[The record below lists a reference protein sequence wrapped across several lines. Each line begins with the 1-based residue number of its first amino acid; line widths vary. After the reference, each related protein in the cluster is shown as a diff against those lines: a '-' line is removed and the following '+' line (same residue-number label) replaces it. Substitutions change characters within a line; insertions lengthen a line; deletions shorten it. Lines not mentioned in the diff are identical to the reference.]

1 MSAYK
6 ELADPVA
13 AGSGQFV
20 GVRVCVKFCSMGLVS
35 SKKWTDTYIIIQD
48 GYLKLYDSEN
58 TYRTNPANFV
68 LDIHIDNTY
77 TTSPTKSKD
86 YSQRPGSVA
95 IINYMYLQIDNG
107 IFTPYRVLKIGAV
120 DSATLDTLR
129 KGINDANQSMIG
141 NVGV

>member
-68 LDIHIDNTY
+68 LDIHIDSTY
-77 TTSPTKSKD
+77 TTSPMKSKD
-86 YSQRPGSVA
+86 YSQRPGSIA

-120 DSATLDTLR
+120 DSATLETLR
-129 KGINDANQSMIG
+129 KGINDANRSMIG

>member
-13 AGSGQFV
+13 PGSGQFV
-20 GVRVCVKFCSMGLVS
+20 GARVCVKFCTMGLVS

-68 LDIHIDNTY
+68 LDLHLDNTY

-86 YSQRPGSVA
+86 YSQRPGNVA

-107 IFTPYRVLKIGAV
+107 IFTPYRVLKIGAADV
-120 DSATLDTLR
+120 ASIEKLR
-129 KGINDANQSMIG
+129 KGVNDANNSLSG
-141 NVGV
+141 GVGV